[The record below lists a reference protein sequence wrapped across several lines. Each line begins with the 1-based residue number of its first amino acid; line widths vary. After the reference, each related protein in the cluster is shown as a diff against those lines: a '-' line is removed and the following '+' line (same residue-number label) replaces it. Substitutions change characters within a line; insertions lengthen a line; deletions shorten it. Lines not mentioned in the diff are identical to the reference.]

1 MRVFRKLGPFET
13 WRLRQHLLRL
23 SPEERR
29 LRFSGAVGDAFVTAH
44 CERIDWLRAVIIG
57 HFENGVLRGAAELRL
72 ETGIAGRAELAVTV
86 EGAYQDQGIGT
97 ELLGHAITVAANR
110 AMRSIYMICLIDN
123 RRMQHIARKFTD
135 RLIVVE
141 DQAEADLVMQ
151 FPTLVSLWQEAAADG
166 FGFVTSWLEQLPL
179 ARAAS

>member
-44 CERIDWLRAVIIG
+44 CERIDLLRAVIIG

-86 EGAYQDQGIGT
+86 EGAYQDRGIGA
-97 ELLGHAITVAANR
+97 ELLGHALTVAAN
-110 AMRSIYMICLIDN
+110 
-123 RRMQHIARKFTD
+123 AR
-135 RLIVVE
+135 
-141 DQAEADLVMQ
+141 
-151 FPTLVSLWQEAAADG
+151 
-166 FGFVTSWLEQLPL
+166 
-179 ARAAS
+179 